1 MRSLMWILMWAT
13 VLPMVAL
20 GAWMLPALATRWRR
34 EKTSIRLGLIGLW
47 LLGSAFLLLFPHDDS
62 FTGLDNMTY
71 RQLSHAFLQGR
82 GFHDPDTVL
91 AEVPEALRESFLLH
105 RGPSGRPTRD
115 RAFQLSD
122 WKATET
128 TPFFMP
134 VLSLAAA
141 GLEPA
146 LAPERFVPL
155 AGALWWALILAAGF
169 CAGGGRGLAVAA
181 ALALGTA
188 WPAWFF
194 RGFHA
199 EAVGAALIAG
209 VVAAS
214 AVRPVRGFMAGAAGF
229 ALGLAASYHPTLVV
243 LSGPV
248 AIGLL
253 LERNDPKSAVAL
265 VAGGLAGFFPF
276 WAFTRWVCR
285 PYGDW
290 TRWETLKT
298 MVFSVPEHRAI
309 ALALGVLAVVFLAA
323 LGAGFRPSVRARI
336 RRLDALAAPWGW
348 LAVCAAP
355 FLLIAVAPGEVG
367 ESLRKGAASVW
378 SGIGWPIG
386 LLVLAGAG
394 LALRKDRPLRERW
407 GLATLGWGAL
417 LFLFIQGVEIP
428 VGLWS
433 HRRFL
438 PVALLGIVWLAPP
451 LAAGLSACAARGPRV
466 KRLALALVLTA
477 GLWNVVRWPA
487 AYFTVNERGATEWTR
502 AVSERI
508 GPDRRVVFDYYAHSV
523 PYAADLKRNVLGL
536 GESSWNRWPE
546 VAGWL
551 AGLAAEEEVWTAT
564 SWPPCTLEEGA
575 RLEEV
580 FSATGNFP
588 VVRAKAFFPAA
599 RGAREVRNVF
609 SRWVPLAAGETAD
622 QDKGMAGGPMGLRG
636 PWGPVRRGATWS
648 RQGAGIIGPV
658 PGKGRLIVF
667 EAECEWTPPAADW
680 PEQVLRVTPPWGGD
694 PLRLAVP
701 PGESIAKGACVRPAE
716 DVERPGTGVYSLS
729 VEHPYD
735 PALQGLRG
743 YPPDL
748 GVQVRRIII
757 RVEPGVPSVPN

>member
-13 VLPMVAL
+13 VLPMVAP
-20 GAWMLPALATRWRR
+20 GVWMLPALAARR
-34 EKTSIRLGLIGLW
+34 RLENTSIRLGLIGLW
-47 LLGSAFLLLFPHDDS
+47 FVGSAFLLLFPHDDT

-71 RQLSHAFLQGR
+71 RQLSRAFLQGR
-82 GFHDPDTVL
+82 GFHDPDAVL

-105 RGPSGRPTRD
+105 PGPAGRPTRD
-115 RAFQLSD
+115 RAFQLAG
-122 WKATET
+122 WRETET

-155 AGALWWALILAAGF
+155 AGALWWTLILAAGF
-169 CAGGGRGLAVAA
+169 CAGGGRGLAVAT

-209 VVAAS
+209 VVAVS
-214 AVRPVRGFMAGAAGF
+214 AVRPLRGFMAGAAGF
-229 ALGLAASYHPTLVV
+229 ALGLAASYHPTLAV
-243 LSGPV
+243 LSTPV
-248 AIGLL
+248 AIGLM
-253 LERNDPKSAVAL
+253 LERNDPKSAAGL
-265 VAGGLAGFFPF
+265 VAGGLAGVFPF
-276 WAFTRWVCR
+276 WAFTRWVCQ

-298 MVFSVPEHRAI
+298 MVFSVPEHRAV
-309 ALALGVLAVVFLAA
+309 ALALGVLALGSLAA
-323 LGAGFRPSVRARI
+323 LGAGFRPAVRARI
-336 RRLDALAAPWGW
+336 RRLDAWAAPWGW

-355 FLLIAVAPGEVG
+355 FLLIAAAPGEVG
-367 ESLRKGAASVW
+367 GTLRKGAAAAW
-378 SGIGWPIG
+378 SGIGWPAG
-386 LLVLAGAG
+386 LLFLAGAG
-394 LALRKDRPLRERW
+394 LVLRKDRPLRERW
-407 GLATLGWGAL
+407 GLATLCWAAL
-417 LFLFIQGVEIP
+417 LFLFIQGVETP

-433 HRRFL
+433 QRRFL
-438 PVALLGIVWLAPP
+438 PVALIGIVWLVSPLSAA
-451 LAAGLSACAARGPRV
+451 LAARSGRAGWMWVAPV
-466 KRLALALVLTA
+466 LAA
-477 GLWNVVRWPA
+477 GLWNVARWPA

-508 GPDRRVVFDYYAHSV
+508 GPDRRIVFDYYAHSV
-523 PYAADLKRNVLGL
+523 PYAAGLDRRVLGL
-536 GESSWNRWPE
+536 GESSRNRWPE
-546 VAGWL
+546 VASWL
-551 AGLAAEEEVWTAT
+551 AGLAAEEEVWLAT

-580 FSATGNFP
+580 FSVTGRFP
-588 VVRAKAFFPAA
+588 VVRAKAFFPAE
-599 RGAREVRNVF
+599 RGEREVRNVF

-636 PWGPVRRGATWS
+636 PWGPVRLGATWS

-667 EAECEWTPPAADW
+667 EAECDWTPPAEDW
-680 PEQVLRVTPPWGGD
+680 PEQSLLVTPPWGGA

-701 PGESIAKGACVRPAE
+701 AGESIAKGACVRPAE
-716 DVERPGTGVYSLS
+716 DVERPETGVYSLS
-729 VEHPYD
+729 VERPYD
-735 PALQGLRG
+735 PARQGLRG

-748 GVQVRRIII
+748 GVPFRRIII
-757 RVEPGVPSVPN
+757 QVEPGRPSVPN

>member
-298 MVFSVPEHRAI
+298 MVFSVPEHRAV

-323 LGAGFRPSVRARI
+323 LGAGFRPSVRTRI

-378 SGIGWPIG
+378 SGIGWPVG

-407 GLATLGWGAL
+407 GLATLCWGAL

-438 PVALLGIVWLAPP
+438 PVALLGIVWLVSP
-451 LAAGLSACAARGPRV
+451 LSAGLAARG
-466 KRLALALVLTA
+466 RLAGWMGAALVLFA
-477 GLWNVVRWPA
+477 GLGNVVRWPA

-523 PYAADLKRNVLGL
+523 PYAAGLDRRVLGL

-551 AGLAAEEEVWTAT
+551 AEQSRREEVWTAT
-564 SWPPCTLEEGA
+564 SWSPCTLEEGT
-575 RLEEV
+575 RLEPV
-580 FSATGNFP
+580 FAVAGRFP
-588 VVRAKAFFPAA
+588 FVRTKHFFPAE
-599 RGAREVRNVF
+599 RGEREVNNTF
-609 SRWVPLAAGETAD
+609 LRWVPLAEGETAAQNKALD
-622 QDKGMAGGPMGLRG
+622 GSPIGLRG
-636 PWGPVRRGATWS
+636 PWGPVRRGATWT
-648 RQGAGIIGPV
+648 RQGAGIVGPV
-658 PGKGRLIVF
+658 PEKGRRVVF
-667 EAECEWTPPAADW
+667 EAECGWAPPSEEWT
-680 PEQVLRVTPPWGGD
+680 EQTLLVAPPWGGE
-694 PLRLAVP
+694 PLRLVVP
-701 PGESIAKGACVRPAE
+701 AGESVAKGNWVRPAE
-716 DVERPGTGVYSLS
+716 DAERPGTGVYSLS
-729 VEHPYD
+729 VERPWD

>member
-13 VLPMVAL
+13 VLPMVAS
-20 GAWMLPALATRWRR
+20 GVWMLPALAARWRR
-34 EKTSIRLGLIGLW
+34 ESAFIRLGLIGLW

-82 GFHDPDTVL
+82 GFHAPDTVL
-91 AEVPEALRESFLLH
+91 AEVPEDLRESFLLH

-122 WKATET
+122 WTATET

-155 AGALWWALILAAGF
+155 AGALWWMLILAAGF

-214 AVRPVRGFMAGAAGF
+214 AVRPLRGFMAGVAGF

-253 LERNDPKSAVAL
+253 LERKDPKSAVAL
-265 VAGGLAGFFPF
+265 AAGGLAGIFPF

-298 MVFSVPEHRAI
+298 MVFSVPEHRAV
-309 ALALGVLAVVFLAA
+309 ALALAVLATVFLAA

-367 ESLRKGAASVW
+367 ETLRKGAAAVW
-378 SGIGWPIG
+378 SGLGWPVG
-386 LLVLAGAG
+386 LLFLAGAG

-438 PVALLGIVWLAPP
+438 PVALLGIVWLVSP
-451 LAAGLSACAARGPRV
+451 LSAGLAARG
-466 KRLALALVLTA
+466 RLAGWMGAALVLFA

-487 AYFTVNERGATEWTR
+487 AYFTVNERGATVWTR

-523 PYAADLKRNVLGL
+523 PYAAGLDRRVLGL

-546 VAGWL
+546 VASWL
-551 AGLAAEEEVWTAT
+551 AGLARREEVWTAT
-564 SWPPCTLEEGA
+564 SWAPCTLEEGA
-575 RLEEV
+575 RLEPV
-580 FSATGNFP
+580 FAVAGRFP
-588 VVRAKAFFPAA
+588 FVRTKHFFPAE
-599 RGAREVRNVF
+599 RGEREVNNAF
-609 SRWVPLAAGETAD
+609 LRWVPLAEGETAAQEKALD
-622 QDKGMAGGPMGLRG
+622 GSPIGLRG
-636 PWGPVRRGATWS
+636 PWGPVRRGATWT
-648 RQGAGIIGPV
+648 RQGAGIVGPV
-658 PGKGRLIVF
+658 PEKGRRVVF
-667 EAECEWTPPAADW
+667 EAECGWAPPSGDW
-680 PEQVLRVTPPWGGD
+680 PEQTLLVAPPWGGEL
-694 PLRLAVP
+694 LRLAVP
-701 PGESIAKGACVRPAE
+701 AGESVAKGNWVRPAE
-716 DVERPGTGVYSLS
+716 DAARPGTGVYSMS
-729 VEHPYD
+729 VERPWD